1 MLNYVGKI
9 MKKTGD
15 VVMGVANSSVV
26 RGASRAGTGILK
38 AGIEGAAGV
47 ANKTIKGAQR
57 MAPKLRNISGKKI
70 SADIG
75 KTVNKTMVG
84 IGDDYKTL
92 GKAVNSSKPGKAINN
107 MIGGNIIDDDAAI
120 RFRGSIFNDK
130 ARPKTTYVSSNKTF
144 GLVDAVTDR
153 AKTYA
158 DGAIHVLKGDSWI
171 TGKQPLIKT
180 GADNFMPFGIK
191 ATGLGTTIAV
201 GGSLLSGTPQAVE
214 QWNKGR
220 QGTNMDSQPVSL
232 APKTPAYA
240 NNGGATGDL
249 VFALNN
255 LRHGGMM

>member
-26 RGASRAGTGILK
+26 KGVSRVGTGALK
-38 AGIEGAAGV
+38 AGVEGAAGI
-47 ANKTIKGAQR
+47 ANKTIKSAKNI
-57 MAPKLRNISGKKI
+57 APKLKNISGKKI
-70 SADIG
+70 SANIG
-75 KTVNKTMVG
+75 KVTNKTMVG
-84 IGDDYKTL
+84 IGDDYKTI
-92 GKAVNSSKPGKAINN
+92 GKAVNDSKIGKVFNKHTGKN
-107 MIGGNIIDDDAAI
+107 FLDDDAAI
-120 RFRGSIFNDK
+120 RLRGSMDRS
-130 ARPKTTYVSSNKTF
+130 RPKTTYTSSNNTF

-158 DGAIHVLKGDSWI
+158 DGAVHILKGDSWI

-180 GADNFMPFGIK
+180 GADNFMPFGLK
-191 ATGLGTTIAV
+191 ATGLGVTVAIGA
-201 GGSLLSGTPQAVE
+201 SMASGTPEAVE

-220 QGTNMDSQPVSL
+220 QGSNMDSQPVSL
-232 APKTPAYA
+232 APTTPAYA